1 MKSFIAHLGLILLST
16 CLFTCGTA
24 PRDVVVKP
32 AEPNDGWRVFTAP
45 DRSFSVELP
54 CNPDQPNVSEPATPV
69 YQYHCGGEV
78 DGALRFFVVSALKL
92 SEREKSKLQDEAT
105 FERSVK
111 DSFTAN
117 KRIIK
122 LIPLRIENGSGR
134 EFVVT
139 NTGEDMD
146 NMRGRVILYGVH
158 RYEVAFVASNLKA
171 LESQEAERFFASF
184 KPLQ

>member
-1 MKSFIAHLGLILLST
+1 
-16 CLFTCGTA
+16 
-24 PRDVVVKP
+24 
-32 AEPNDGWRVFTAP
+32 
-45 DRSFSVELP
+45 
-54 CNPDQPNVSEPATPV
+54 V

-111 DSFTAN
+111 DSFAAN
-117 KRIIK
+117 KRIVK
-122 LIPLRIENGSGR
+122 LIPLRIENGIGR

-184 KPLQ
+184 KPL